1 MKQMKAWIPLL
12 LGSLV
17 APIAAHS
24 FEAGDWV
31 VRGGVTTTDPRES
44 SDNIVANGSPMA
56 AKVGLD
62 SDTQLGITAEY
73 MLDANW
79 GVELLAATPFEHT
92 ATGRGALAGVDIATF
107 KHLPPTL
114 SMVYHFASVNGFQP
128 YAGVGLNYTV
138 LFDED
143 LTSEFESAVDKGSID
158 LEDSFGIALQVGADY
173 HVNERWLVNASARWL
188 DLETE
193 AEIRTDGGS
202 KFTADIDVDP
212 MVYTISV
219 GYKF

>member
-1 MKQMKAWIPLL
+1 VLL
-12 LGSLV
+12 
-17 APIAAHS
+17 
-24 FEAGDWV
+24 
-31 VRGGVTTTDPRES
+31 
-44 SDNIVANGSPMA
+44 
-56 AKVGLD
+56 
-62 SDTQLGITAEY
+62 
-73 MLDANW
+73 
-79 GVELLAATPFEHT
+79 
-92 ATGRGALAGVDIATF
+92 
-107 KHLPPTL
+107 
-114 SMVYHFASVNGFQP
+114 
-128 YAGVGLNYTV
+128 
-138 LFDED
+138 DED